1 MIEIGDE
8 SMRIVLLGPPGAG
21 KGTQAAKI
29 IDTYNVP
36 HISTG
41 DIFRKNLKEGTPLG
55 LKAKEYMDQGL
66 LVPDELVVDLVN
78 DRLTAE
84 DCRAGFMLDGF
95 PRTVFQA
102 EALEAELNKK
112 DIVLNAVVNINVES
126 DLLFKRL
133 TGRRI
138 CKSCGATYH
147 IYFNAPKSEGCC
159 DQCGG
164 ELYQRDDDK
173 EDTVKKRLE
182 VYVEQTQPL
191 IDYYEKKG
199 LLVNI
204 DGEGEIN
211 KVFNDII
218 TSLKEKI

>member
-1 MIEIGDE
+1 
-8 SMRIVLLGPPGAG
+8 MRIVLLGPPGAG

-29 IDTYNVP
+29 ITTYNVP

-55 LKAKEYMDQGL
+55 AKAKEFMDRGL

-78 DRLTAE
+78 DRLTAD
-84 DCRAGFMLDGF
+84 DCKNGFMLDGF
-95 PRTVFQA
+95 PRTVFQG
-102 EALEAELNKK
+102 EALESELSKNQ
-112 DIVLNAVVNINVES
+112 IALTAVVNINVNS
-126 DLLFKRL
+126 DLLLKRL

-147 IYFNAPKSEGCC
+147 IYLNKPKTEGVC

-164 ELYQRDDDK
+164 ELYQREDDT
-173 EDTVKKRLE
+173 EATVKKRLE
-182 VYVEQTQPL
+182 VYEEQTQPL
-191 IDYYEKKG
+191 IDYYSKKG

-204 DGEGEIN
+204 DGEGEMD

>member
-1 MIEIGDE
+1 
-8 SMRIVLLGPPGAG
+8 MRIVLLGPPGAG

-29 IDTYNVP
+29 ITAYNIP

-55 LKAKEYMDQGL
+55 IKAKEYMDRGL

-78 DRLTAE
+78 DRLLAD
-84 DCRAGFMLDGF
+84 DCKMGFLLDGF
-95 PRTVFQA
+95 PRTVFQG
-102 EALEAELNKK
+102 EALEVELSKK
-112 DIVLNAVVNINVES
+112 EIALTAVVNINVNS
-126 DLLFKRL
+126 DLLLKRL
-133 TGRRI
+133 TGRRV

-147 IYFNAPKSEGCC
+147 VYLNKPKSEGLC

-164 ELYQRDDDK
+164 ELYQREDDK
-173 EDTVKKRLE
+173 EVTVKKRLE
-182 VYVEQTQPL
+182 VYEEQTQPL
-191 IDYYEKKG
+191 IDYYNKKG

-204 DGEGEIN
+204 DGEDEMD

-218 TSLKEKI
+218 ASLKEKI